1 MTASGASL
9 ADLPDRTQVGIIG
22 AGPAGLLLS
31 HLLHLHGI
39 SSVVLEARD
48 RSYVE
53 HRVRAGVLEQGSVD
67 ILREAGLT
75 DRLDREGLVHEGIE
89 LRFDGAGHRVPMTE
103 LTGRTITVY
112 GQQEVV
118 KDLVARRLEDGGDL
132 RFEVSDVTLDGLS
145 GDRPFIG
152 YTHQGRRQQ
161 LSCDVVAG
169 CDGFHGISR
178 PAVMDRGLTMYER
191 EYPFAWLGILVQAAP
206 AVDEL
211 IYANHEDGF
220 ALYSMRS
227 PSISRL
233 YLQVDADE
241 DLAAWSDDRIWSA
254 LATRF
259 SLDGKPWEP
268 NRGEII
274 ERGITPMRSVVTE
287 PMQHDRL
294 LLAGDAVHIVP
305 PTGAKGM
312 NLAMHDVWLMA
323 RALDAW
329 LNRRDDALVA
339 DYTRDALARVW
350 RAQHFSWWMTSMLHR
365 FPGDDTFQHRVQ
377 LAQLANVVSSTAYS
391 TALAEN
397 YVG

>member
-1 MTASGASL
+1 
-9 ADLPDRTQVGIIG
+9 
-22 AGPAGLLLS
+22 
-31 HLLHLHGI
+31 
-39 SSVVLEARD
+39 
-48 RSYVE
+48 
-53 HRVRAGVLEQGSVD
+53 
-67 ILREAGLT
+67 
-75 DRLDREGLVHEGIE
+75 
-89 LRFDGAGHRVPMTE
+89 
-103 LTGRTITVY
+103 
-112 GQQEVV
+112 V